1 MRKEL
6 EAVSKESSTGNLKE
20 LDGKLDVNQV
30 IVLRWGHR
38 PQRDAR
44 LTTHVA
50 LAARALGATG
60 IILSDVR
67 DAKIMESV
75 EKVTRQW
82 GGRFLFEMGT
92 PWKRI
97 VREWKAKGGLI
108 VHLTAYGENVETSDV
123 MKKIKDSKKDV
134 LIIVGSQK
142 VPGEFFSKDVSDF
155 NVAIGNQPHSE
166 CASLAVFL
174 DRFFEGKELSISL
187 ENAKV
192 KIIPQRRGKRITAE
206 K

>member
-1 MRKEL
+1 M
-6 EAVSKESSTGNLKE
+6 SKESSTGNLKE
-20 LDGKLDVNQV
+20 LDGKLDGKQV

-67 DAKIMESV
+67 DLKIMESV

-123 MKKIKDSKKDV
+123 MNKIRDSKKDV

-174 DRFFEGKELSISL
+174 DRFFEGKELSVSL

-192 KIIPQRRGKRITAE
+192 KIIPQQRGKRITA
-206 K
+206 KK